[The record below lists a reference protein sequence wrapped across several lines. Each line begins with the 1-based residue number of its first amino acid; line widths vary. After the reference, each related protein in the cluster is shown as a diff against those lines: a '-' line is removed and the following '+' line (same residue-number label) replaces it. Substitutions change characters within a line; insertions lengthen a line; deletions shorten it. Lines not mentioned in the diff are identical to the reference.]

1 MNENN
6 LEFLKNS
13 LDRLDFPAEVGN
25 RLAKEVETQKPEI
38 QLTHEVNRNNE
49 TVQFDLNFRKSNTS
63 DMYFFNGYQAT
74 LKTGHDAQDKTQE
87 FRMRSGNN
95 VGADEAFNLVA
106 GRAVQK
112 SMVNGDGDAYQA
124 WLKVDFSQKDNYGN
138 HKMDQFSERY
148 GYNLEKALDKFP
160 IAELGR
166 PEERKDLLESLKA
179 GNSIAVSFTKEGKEA
194 LLFVEANPRL
204 RTINIKDEKGVS
216 VRRDQL
222 EIKDKSQSAK
232 IAENKGQD
240 QSQKAGKKQGLSV

>member
-6 LEFLKNS
+6 LEFLKNT
-13 LDRLDFPAEVGN
+13 LERMDFPAEVGN
-25 RLAKEVETQKPEI
+25 KLAKEVETQKPDIKLGHEI
-38 QLTHEVNRNNE
+38 NRNNE
-49 TVQFDLNFRKSNTS
+49 TVQFDLNFRKSDTS
-63 DMYFFNGYQAT
+63 DMYFFNSYQAT
-74 LKTGHDAQDKTQE
+74 LKTGNEAHDKTQE
-87 FRMRSGNN
+87 FRIRNGNN
-95 VGADEAFNLVA
+95 MGMDEAFNLVA

-160 IAELGR
+160 IAELGK
-166 PEERKDLLESLKA
+166 PEERKELLESLKA
-179 GNSIAVSFTKEGKEA
+179 GNSTAVSFTKDGKEA

-222 EIKDKSQSAK
+222 EVKDHSKSAK
-232 IAENKGQD
+232 ISETKD
-240 QSQKAGKKQGLSV
+240 QTQKTGKKQGLSV

>member
-1 MNENN
+1 MNEKN
-6 LEFLKNS
+6 LEFLKNT
-13 LDRLDFPAEVGN
+13 LERMDFPAEVGT

-38 QLTHEVNRNNE
+38 KLGHEVNRNNE
-49 TVQFDLNFRKSNTS
+49 TVQFDLNFRKSDTS
-63 DMYFFNGYQAT
+63 DMYFFNSYQAT
-74 LKTGHDAQDKTQE
+74 LKTGNEANDKAQE
-87 FRMRSGNN
+87 FRVRNGNN
-95 VGADEAFNLVA
+95 MGMDEAFNLVA
-106 GRAVQK
+106 GRAVHK

-138 HKMDQFSERY
+138 HKVDQFSERY

-160 IAELGR
+160 ISELAK
-166 PEERKDLLESLKA
+166 PEQRKDLLESLRA
-179 GNSIAVSFTKEGKEA
+179 GNSTAVSFVKDGKEA

-222 EIKDKSQSAK
+222 EVKDQSKSVK
-232 IAENKGQD
+232 IAETKD